1 MRRKAF
7 LFILLTTILI
17 AIAQILF
24 KFGMEGFEFSFFN
37 LITNYFVLLGLLF
50 YGLGSVSLILSFKEE
65 DVSSVYPLIG
75 MVYVWVLLA
84 SSYYFSELITY
95 SKIAGL
101 ASIIVGVVFITKW
114 SYQYF
119 LVCCLLWLVQL
130 ELFILKW
137 HLMMES
143 LTKN

>member
-101 ASIIVGVVFITKW
+101 ASIIVGVVFITK
-114 SYQYF
+114 
-119 LVCCLLWLVQL
+119 
-130 ELFILKW
+130 
-137 HLMMES
+137 
-143 LTKN
+143 